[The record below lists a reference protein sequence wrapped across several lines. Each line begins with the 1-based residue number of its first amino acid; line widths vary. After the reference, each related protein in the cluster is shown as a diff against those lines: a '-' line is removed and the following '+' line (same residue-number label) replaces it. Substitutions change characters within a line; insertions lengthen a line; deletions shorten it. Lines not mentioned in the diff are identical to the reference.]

1 MVNANEHV
9 FIPNEHM
16 VNANEHVFVFK
27 SDMARTRENVVL
39 PLKPH
44 FFKTDGQKAPV
55 GAVEVNRQDAMTP
68 RCQRNLASATALP
81 VRRIL
86 KGFNHPAQGCAA
98 RATLGIRK
106 PFHLP

>member
-39 PLKPH
+39 PLKPLLLA
-44 FFKTDGQKAPV
+44 KSGQIGTVGGTGIQRKGAMAQRQELGAGRWEMGGNRTVRFAP
-55 GAVEVNRQDAMTP
+55 
-68 RCQRNLASATALP
+68 SANT
-81 VRRIL
+81 
-86 KGFNHPAQGCAA
+86 
-98 RATLGIRK
+98 
-106 PFHLP
+106 